1 MILSVRGLEFQYPS
15 REVLENINLSVE
27 EGDFLAVLGVNGAGK
42 STLLRCLNRIL
53 KPQGGTIFIR
63 GVETIGLR
71 RKELAQKIGYVSQR
85 QETNNT
91 TVFDAVL
98 LGRKPYIQWE
108 ASSQDLEI
116 TRQVL
121 KTLQLEN
128 YEMRYLNEL
137 SGGELQKVLIARALA
152 QEPELLLLDEPTSS
166 LDLKNQLEVASIIQ
180 NLVRER
186 AIAAVAALHDLNLAI
201 RFANKFLLLKKGKV
215 FAAGGLEVITPK
227 NIKSVYSVAVKIR
240 GIDGVPVVIP
250 V

>member
-1 MILSVRGLEFQYPS
+1 
-15 REVLENINLSVE
+15 
-27 EGDFLAVLGVNGAGK
+27 
-42 STLLRCLNRIL
+42 
-53 KPQGGTIFIR
+53 
-63 GVETIGLR
+63 
-71 RKELAQKIGYVSQR
+71 
-85 QETNNT
+85 
-91 TVFDAVL
+91 
-98 LGRKPYIQWE
+98 
-108 ASSQDLEI
+108 
-116 TRQVL
+116 
-121 KTLQLEN
+121 LQLEN